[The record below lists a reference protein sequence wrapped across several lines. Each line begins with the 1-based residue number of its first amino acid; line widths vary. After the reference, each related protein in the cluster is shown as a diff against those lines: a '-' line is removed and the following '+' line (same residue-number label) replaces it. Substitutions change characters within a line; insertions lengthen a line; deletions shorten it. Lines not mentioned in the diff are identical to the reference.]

1 MKTRCWLWAPC
12 VPRSTVVGEAAG
24 KVGKMDTRW
33 RKFFDGAGA
42 DIWTV
47 IESALDIA
55 ATDFPHDLRMRR
67 DAFVEKLYAHP
78 ALLSKSNGCVPVIAC
93 DDVEEA
99 RDDKSTDP
107 PEYDYDHVRNDLSDD
122 EDRLVNSNEEYDEAE
137 ALNDAMEEESRQ
149 MKEVLRLKKI
159 LADLPEDESDVLTAL
174 CRLEEMHISVE
185 ALKATEIGKEVNA
198 LRKHQSKRVRT
209 LAKGL
214 VRGWKDLVDEW
225 VKSAGDVAAAAM
237 AGSDSTGV
245 DNGDEGLP
253 SPPLDPGALLAS
265 TRSNSMDVSHF
276 FDDFLDDLS
285 AGSGPSPPSSNGVC
299 DDLAVPLNKRQQQSR
314 GPTASPESQAPKPKG
329 RVNTSNSHL
338 DIRNSDGR
346 HIQSNGRRAVDIPS
360 GADRLANGVSR
371 GSSGPGRPTERSGV
385 PKSNGNVVGR
395 KFETK
400 PPVPKDHKPKPDQKK
415 SQEAEENMSVA
426 ARLEA
431 AKRKLHERYEQE
443 KSAKRQRVVQV
454 MELTELPKGG
464 PNRAKAGQSHP
475 PAKPALPNRFRQ
487 QQQQIR
493 R

>member
-1 MKTRCWLWAPC
+1 
-12 VPRSTVVGEAAG
+12 
-24 KVGKMDTRW
+24 MDTRW

-47 IESALDIA
+47 IEFALDIA
-55 ATDFPHDLRMRR
+55 ATDFPHELRLRR
-67 DAFVEKLYAHP
+67 DAYVEKLFAHP
-78 ALLSKSNGCVPVIAC
+78 SLLSKSNGCVPVVGC
-93 DDVEEA
+93 HDGEEA
-99 RDDKSTDP
+99 QDDKSTDP

-122 EDRLVNSNEEYDEAE
+122 EDRLANSNEEYDEAE

-149 MKEVLRLKKI
+149 MNEVLKLKKT
-159 LADLPEDESDVLTAL
+159 LAELVEDESDVLIAL

-198 LRKHQSKRVRT
+198 LRKHQSKRVRS

-245 DNGDEGLP
+245 DNGEEGLP

-265 TRSNSMDVSHF
+265 TRTNSIEMSHF

-299 DDLAVPLNKRQQQSR
+299 DDLVAPLSKRQQQSR

-338 DIRNSDGR
+338 EIRNGDGR
-346 HIQSNGRRAVDIPS
+346 PIQSNGRKAFDIPNS
-360 GADRLANGVSR
+360 TDRSANGISR
-371 GSSGPGRPTERSGV
+371 GNSGPGRPVDRSGP
-385 PKSNGNVVGR
+385 PKSNGNGVVR

-400 PPVPKDHKPKPDQKK
+400 PPVPKDNKPKPDQKK
-415 SQEAEENMSVA
+415 TREPEENMSVA
-426 ARLEA
+426 DRLEA
-431 AKRKLHERYEQE
+431 AKRRLHERYEQE

-454 MELTELPKGG
+454 MELTDLPKGG
-464 PNRAKAGQSHP
+464 PNRAKVGQGHV
-475 PAKPALPNRFRQ
+475 PAKPGLPNRFK
-487 QQQQIR
+487 QQQIR